1 LCWHASCS
9 RFPRAASSS
18 NPTLFLE
25 VNRVRRTALAL
36 AKAEAEPVDMLI
48 VELAALFHDLTDGA
62 LAWDRRALG
71 SPVSWR
77 RPPLLALAK
86 YATGEPLTTIELLRP
101 FFSSPAA
108 LAVIPTPFAAD
119 GRDQASIVCRIV
131 DATSWSK
138 ERKLRAKGAWED
150 GWREVCREL
159 AVVQDADRLDAIGGF
174 GARLP
179 STRGSRSSR
188 RGWRTTPTRLCSVRF
203 WSAGIMRCCAY
214 SASVNRPLHLPK
226 DDPREPET
234 AIAHFDDKLF
244 KIDEQAMK
252 VCASGEQGN
261 PAVIALI
268 FFLSR
273 LRPRLARNLPS
284 VGRLPYV
291 PARLVALLGRLLTLS
306 PRLTDARVRR
316 RGGGGV
322 CSAG

>member
-1 LCWHASCS
+1 
-9 RFPRAASSS
+9 
-18 NPTLFLE
+18 
-25 VNRVRRTALAL
+25 
-36 AKAEAEPVDMLI
+36 
-48 VELAALFHDLTDGA
+48 
-62 LAWDRRALG
+62 
-71 SPVSWR
+71 
-77 RPPLLALAK
+77 
-86 YATGEPLTTIELLRP
+86 
-101 FFSSPAA
+101 
-108 LAVIPTPFAAD
+108 
-119 GRDQASIVCRIV
+119 
-131 DATSWSK
+131 
-138 ERKLRAKGAWED
+138 
-150 GWREVCREL
+150 
-159 AVVQDADRLDAIGGF
+159 
-174 GARLP
+174 
-179 STRGSRSSR
+179 
-188 RGWRTTPTRLCSVRF
+188 
-203 WSAGIMRCCAY
+203 MRCCAY